1 MQTNANAPYQNS
13 SLASTSEYISVSY
26 NVFDQILTNLTDQ
39 NFTMITTDGLNIYS
53 SKAACNT
60 TWIESMPDL
69 VFGMNTWSDDVL
81 SSTVVNL
88 TIPAS
93 IYML

>member
-1 MQTNANAPYQNS
+1 
-13 SLASTSEYISVSY
+13 
-26 NVFDQILTNLTDQ
+26 
-39 NFTMITTDGLNIYS
+39 MITTDGLNIYS